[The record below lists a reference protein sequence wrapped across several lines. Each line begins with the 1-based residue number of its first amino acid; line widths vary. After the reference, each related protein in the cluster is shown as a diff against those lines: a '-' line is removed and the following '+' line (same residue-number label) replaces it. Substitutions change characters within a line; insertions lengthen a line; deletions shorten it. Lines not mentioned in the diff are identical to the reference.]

1 MTHNASNQSPFR
13 VGYLIDQLNAGG
25 SERQLSEL
33 AAGMVDRGHVVEI
46 FCYNAM
52 GEGHFDQYVEK
63 RGVKLHRM
71 KGRGK
76 LQKLC
81 GIKRWVETFRPQ
93 ILHGFMKRASSLAV
107 LSNLPWR
114 RFGVVASD
122 FSTATYAPYKPSLWG
137 ALVLFHLAD
146 CVVTQT
152 VMNRNSLCR
161 LAPMLR
167 GKLRII
173 RNGVDDTRFFPIS
186 KLAGKVFRFICVG
199 TVSEVKNPV
208 RLVQAVRILRQQT
221 TQPFILE
228 WVGRYQNTSK
238 GEPTQAYMKARQL
251 IDEYGLQDLISFKG
265 LSESVVNEYQRAD
278 ALVHVSVQEGIPNAV
293 VEGMA
298 CGLPIVVSRVSDL
311 PLIVEAGDNGITC
324 NAFDPMD
331 IARALKAMLEMQ
343 SSDRMAMGCR
353 SRKLA
358 SEWFGLQ
365 RFVTDYEEQYSDI
378 IKVCKE
384 RRRLG
389 EEESVD
395 LVS

>member
-1 MTHNASNQSPFR
+1 MITYTTSCQSPFR
-13 VGYLIDQLNAGG
+13 VGYLTENLNAGG

-63 RGVKLHRM
+63 RGVKLHRI
-71 KGRGK
+71 KGRSK

-81 GIKRWVETFRPQ
+81 GIKRWVETFRPH
-93 ILHGFMKRASSLAV
+93 ILHGFMKRASSLAIMA
-107 LSNLPWR
+107 NLPWR

-146 CVVTQT
+146 CVVTET
-152 VMNRNSLCR
+152 VMNKNSLSR
-161 LAPMLR
+161 LAPTLR
-167 GKLRII
+167 GKLRVI
-173 RNGVDDTRFFPIS
+173 RNGVDDNRFCPILKS
-186 KLAGKVFRFICVG
+186 AGKVFRFVCVG

-208 RLVQAVRILRQQT
+208 RVMQALRILRQQT
-221 TQPFILE
+221 TKPFIFE

-238 GEPTQAYMKARQL
+238 GEPIQAFMKARQL
-251 IDEYGLQDLISFKG
+251 IDEYRLQDVISFTG

-278 ALVHVSVQEGIPNAV
+278 ALVHVSVQDGTPNAV

-311 PLIVEAGDNGITC
+311 PLIVEAGDNGLIC
-324 NAFDPMD
+324 DPFDPMD
-331 IARALKAMLEMQ
+331 IARALRAMLEMQ
-343 SSDRMAMGCR
+343 PSDRMAMGGR

-358 SEWFGLQ
+358 TEWFGFQ
-365 RFVTDYEEQYSDI
+365 RFVTDYEEQYLDV
-378 IKVCKE
+378 IKVRNE
-384 RRRLG
+384 RRSIL
-389 EEESVD
+389 SW
-395 LVS
+395 

>member
-1 MTHNASNQSPFR
+1 MITHNASCQSPFR
-13 VGYLIDQLNAGG
+13 VGYLIDQLHAGG
-25 SERQLSEL
+25 AERQLSEL
-33 AAGMVDRGHVVEI
+33 AAEMVDRGHVVEI

-52 GEGHFDQYVEK
+52 GEGHFDQYVQK

-71 KGRGK
+71 KGRSK

-81 GIKRWVETFRPQ
+81 GIKRWTETFRPQ

-107 LSNLPWR
+107 MANLPQR
-114 RFGVVASD
+114 RSGVVASE
-122 FSTATYAPYKPSLWG
+122 FSAATYAPYKPSLWA
-137 ALVLFHLAD
+137 ALGLFHLTD
-146 CVVTQT
+146 CVVTET
-152 VMNRNSLCR
+152 VTNRNSLCR
-161 LAPMLR
+161 LAPTIR

-173 RNGVDDTRFFPIS
+173 RNGVDDTHFCPIS
-186 KLAGKVFRFICVG
+186 KLAEKVFRFICVG

-208 RLVQAVRILRQQT
+208 RVVQALRILRQQT

-228 WVGRYQNTSK
+228 WVGNYQNTSK

-251 IDEYGLQDLISFKG
+251 IDEYGLQDLISFQG
-265 LSESVVNEYQRAD
+265 VSESVVSEYQRAD
-278 ALVHVSVQEGIPNAV
+278 ALVHVSVYDGMPNAV

-311 PLIVEAGDNGITC
+311 PLLVEAADNGITC

-331 IARALKAMLEMQ
+331 IARALKAMLETQ
-343 SSDRMAMGCR
+343 SSDRMAMGGR

-365 RFVTDYEEQYSDI
+365 RFVTDYEELYSDI
-378 IKVCKE
+378 IKDCKE
-384 RRRLG
+384 RRRAL
-389 EEESVD
+389 SR
-395 LVS
+395 

>member
-1 MTHNASNQSPFR
+1 MTHNTPNQSPFR
-13 VGYLIDQLNAGG
+13 VGYLIDNLNAGG

-52 GEGHFDQYVEK
+52 GEGVFDQYVQE

-71 KGRGK
+71 KGTSRR
-76 LQKLC
+76 QKLC
-81 GIKRWVETFRPQ
+81 GIKRWTETFRPQ
-93 ILHGFMKRASSLAV
+93 IVHGFMKRASSLAV
-107 LSNLPWR
+107 MSNLPWR

-122 FSTATYAPYKPSLWG
+122 FSTATYAPHKPSLWG

-146 CVVTQT
+146 RVVTQT

-173 RNGVDDTRFFPIS
+173 RNGVDDTRFCPIS
-186 KLAGKVFRFICVG
+186 KLVGKVFRFVCVG

-208 RLVQAVRILRQQT
+208 RLVQALRILRQQT
-221 TQPFILE
+221 THPFILE

-238 GEPTQAYMKARQL
+238 GEATQAYMKARQL
-251 IDEYGLQDLISFKG
+251 VDEYGLQDVISFKG

-278 ALVHVSVQEGIPNAV
+278 ALVHVSVQDGIPNAV

-311 PLIVEAGDNGITC
+311 PLIVEAGENGITC

-331 IARALKAMLEMQ
+331 IARALKTMLEMQ
-343 SSDRMAMGCR
+343 SSDRTAMGCR

-365 RFVTDYEEQYSDI
+365 RFVTDYEGQYSDI

-384 RRRLG
+384 RRRVF
-389 EEESVD
+389 SR
-395 LVS
+395 

>member
-1 MTHNASNQSPFR
+1 MITHNTSCQSPFR
-13 VGYLIDQLNAGG
+13 VGYLIDNLNVGG

-46 FCYNAM
+46 FCYNSM
-52 GEGHFDQYVEK
+52 GEGAFDQYVEK

-71 KGRGK
+71 KGESRR
-76 LQKLC
+76 QKLC
-81 GIKRWVETFRPQ
+81 GIKRWTETFRPQ

-107 LSNLPWR
+107 MTNLPWR

-122 FSTATYAPYKPSLWG
+122 FSTATYAPHKPSLWG

-173 RNGVDDTRFFPIS
+173 RNGVDDTRFCPIS
-186 KLAGKVFRFICVG
+186 KLVGKVFRFVCMG

-208 RLVQAVRILRQQT
+208 RVVQALRILRQQT

-238 GEPTQAYMKARQL
+238 SGPTQAYVEARKL

-278 ALVHVSVQEGIPNAV
+278 ALVHVSVQDGIPNAV

-298 CGLPIVVSRVSDL
+298 CGLPIVVSKVSDL

-324 NAFDPMD
+324 DGFDPMD

-343 SSDRMAMGCR
+343 PLDRMAMGYR

-365 RFVTDYEEQYSDI
+365 RFVTEYEEQYSTI

-384 RRRLG
+384 RG
-389 EEESVD
+389 MG
-395 LVS
+395 VSR

>member
-1 MTHNASNQSPFR
+1 MITHDAFSQSPFR
-13 VGYLIDQLNAGG
+13 VGYLIDNLNVGG

-33 AAGMVDRGHVVEI
+33 AAGMADRGHVVEI
-46 FCYNAM
+46 FCYNAAA
-52 GEGHFDQYVEK
+52 EGAFDQYVQK

-71 KGRGK
+71 KGRSK

-81 GIKRWVETFRPQ
+81 GIKRWAETFRPQ

-107 LSNLPWR
+107 MSNLPWR

-137 ALVLFHLAD
+137 SLVLFHLAD

-161 LAPMLR
+161 LAPTLR

-173 RNGVDDTRFFPIS
+173 RNGVDDTRFSPIS
-186 KLAGKVFRFICVG
+186 KSVGKVFRFICVG

-208 RLVQAVRILRQQT
+208 RLVQAVRILREQT
-221 TQPFILE
+221 SQPFILE

-238 GEPTQAYMKARQL
+238 SEPTQAYMKANQL
-251 IDEYGLQDLISFKG
+251 IDEYGLQDQLSFKG
-265 LSESVVNEYQRAD
+265 LSESVVNEYQSAD

-324 NAFDPMD
+324 NAFDPTD
-331 IARALKAMLEMQ
+331 IARALKAMLETQ
-343 SSDRMAMGCR
+343 SSDRMAMGGR

-378 IKVCKE
+378 INARKE
-384 RRRLG
+384 RGRVNSR
-389 EEESVD
+389 
-395 LVS
+395 

>member
-1 MTHNASNQSPFR
+1 MIMTHNTSNQSPFR

-81 GIKRWVETFRPQ
+81 GIKGWVETFQPQ

-137 ALVLFHLAD
+137 ALVLFHFAD

-173 RNGVDDTRFFPIS
+173 RNGVDDTRFSPIS
-186 KLAGKVFRFICVG
+186 RLAGKVFRFICVG

-208 RLVQAVRILRQQT
+208 RVVQALRILRQQT

-238 GEPTQAYMKARQL
+238 GEPTQAYTKARQL

-324 NAFDPMD
+324 NAFDPME

-343 SSDRMAMGCR
+343 ASDRMAMGCR

-384 RRRLG
+384 RRRVL
-389 EEESVD
+389 SQ
-395 LVS
+395 

>member
-1 MTHNASNQSPFR
+1 MTQNTSNQSPFR
-13 VGYLIDQLNAGG
+13 VGYLIDHLHVGG

-33 AAGMVDRGHVVEI
+33 AAGMASRGHVVEI

-52 GEGHFDQYVEK
+52 GEGHFDQYVQK

-71 KGRGK
+71 KGTSK
-76 LQKLC
+76 LQKLW
-81 GIKRWVETFRPQ
+81 GIRRWTETFRPH

-107 LSNLPWR
+107 MSNLPWR

-167 GKLRII
+167 SKLRII
-173 RNGVDDTRFFPIS
+173 RNGVDDIRFSPIS
-186 KLAGKVFRFICVG
+186 KLVGKVFRFICVG

-208 RLVQAVRILRQQT
+208 RVVQALQILRQQT
-221 TQPFILE
+221 TRPFILE
-228 WVGRYQNTSK
+228 WVGRYQGTPK
-238 GEPTQAYMKARQL
+238 GEPTQVYTKARQL
-251 IDEYGLQDLISFKG
+251 IDEYGLQDVISFKG
-265 LSESVVNEYQRAD
+265 VSESVENEYRRAD

-311 PLIVEAGDNGITC
+311 PLIVEAGENGITC

-331 IARALKAMLEMQ
+331 IARALKAMLEMPP
-343 SSDRMAMGCR
+343 SDHVAMGGR

-365 RFVTDYEEQYSDI
+365 RFVTDYEKEYSDI
-378 IKVCKE
+378 IKVCTE
-384 RRRLG
+384 RRRG
-389 EEESVD
+389 RSR
-395 LVS
+395 